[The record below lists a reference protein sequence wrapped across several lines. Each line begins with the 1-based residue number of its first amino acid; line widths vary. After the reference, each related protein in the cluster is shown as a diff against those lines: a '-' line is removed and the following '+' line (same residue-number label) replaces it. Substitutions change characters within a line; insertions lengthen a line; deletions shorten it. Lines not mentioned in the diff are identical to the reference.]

1 MCQFRTI
8 IPTQLHR
15 TSHLACYSEAPYI
28 SRLEDNICTYFL
40 SHFVTLACDY
50 VRDECSG
57 FVIAIIIFL
66 LVRQKYASTS
76 EQETRRAPLHRVKEL
91 RRQSRARVKQPA
103 FPVRARIVPDHYS
116 LGLLFK
122 DVARTCLG
130 IMLARAR
137 GTQSDASTDRR
148 GFYALEMVLTPFCAE
163 E

>member
-1 MCQFRTI
+1 MLPLCDRD
-8 IPTQLHR
+8 H
-15 TSHLACYSEAPYI
+15 
-28 SRLEDNICTYFL
+28 YFL
-40 SHFVTLACDY
+40 ARAAKTRCRLLNRK
-50 VRDECSG
+50 RDE
-57 FVIAIIIFL
+57 
-66 LVRQKYASTS
+66 RP
-76 EQETRRAPLHRVKEL
+76 PLHRVKEL

-137 GTQSDASTDRR
+137 ATQSDASTDRR
-148 GFYALEMVLTPFCAE
+148 GFYALEMILTPFCAVVE